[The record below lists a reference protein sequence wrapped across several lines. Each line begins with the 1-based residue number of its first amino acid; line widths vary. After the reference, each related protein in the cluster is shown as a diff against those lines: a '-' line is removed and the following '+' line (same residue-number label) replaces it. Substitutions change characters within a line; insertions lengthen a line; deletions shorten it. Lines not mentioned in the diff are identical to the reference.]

1 MTPCHAWGVA
11 YAGNLTCRDCG
22 LTFTSRWGSFER
34 ADEYR
39 CEQDHVLHVHP
50 ESGVVLQIDGV
61 SRDYGTLV
69 ELRGRCFV
77 CGTEASSGLL
87 PACPV
92 CGGRDHDVL
101 LAGEVG

>member
-1 MTPCHAWGVA
+1 MLASMA

-22 LTFTSRWGSFER
+22 LTFTSRWGSVSR

-39 CEQDHVLHVHP
+39 CLNDHVLFVDT
-50 ESGVVLQIDGV
+50 ESKVVLAIDGV
-61 SRDYGTLV
+61 ARDSGTLV
-69 ELRGRCFV
+69 ELRGLCPA
-77 CGTEASSGLL
+77 CGTEVATGLL

-92 CGGRDHDVL
+92 CGGRDHEVL